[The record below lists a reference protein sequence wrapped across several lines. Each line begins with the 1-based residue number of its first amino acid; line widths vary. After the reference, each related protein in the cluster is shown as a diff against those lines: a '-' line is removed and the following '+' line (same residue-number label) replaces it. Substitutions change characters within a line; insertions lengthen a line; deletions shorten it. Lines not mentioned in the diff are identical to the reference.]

1 MAFVHHDEVEEV
13 GAELLVDVALFV
25 GAGDGLVERQ
35 VNLVAFVHQLG
46 GFVDGQIY
54 IFDRHRAVRIHPL
67 HALCVGA
74 ELGHGALEGA
84 KVVDHG
90 LVDEDVAVGQKQDA
104 LFGAALPQAP
114 DDLEGGVRFAGAGGH
129 DQQHAF
135 LPGGDGL
142 DRAVD
147 GVELVV
153 ARGFV
158 GGVIKPSDA
167 AFFGGP
173 ALPGAVAVP
182 QLLWRREFFEGEVL
196 LQHACGQGGIAEHKT
211 VAIAGE
217 AERHIEQLRVV
228 ERLAHACANGV
239 LVVLGLNHRQGNVGL
254 VEQGVVGAQHRAFVA
269 VGLVA
274 AHHHASSPQG
284 VFTKDLVQTIP
295 SSLLHGRADEFVAEV
310 AFGKVALVHSVV
322 RTDP

>member
-1 MAFVHHDEVEEV
+1 M
-13 GAELLVDVALFV
+13 GLSLV
-25 GAGDGLVERQ
+25 
-35 VNLVAFVHQLG
+35 
-46 GFVDGQIY
+46 
-54 IFDRHRAVRIHPL
+54 
-67 HALCVGA
+67 
-74 ELGHGALEGA
+74 GHGALEGA

-129 DQQHAF
+129 DQQHAV
-135 LPGGDGL
+135 LPGSNGF
-142 DRAVD
+142 DRTVD

-196 LQHACGQGGIAEHKT
+196 LQHAGGQGSIADHK
-211 VAIAGE
+211 AIAVAGE
-217 AERHIEQLRVV
+217 AEGHIQQLGIVQ
-228 ERLAHACANGV
+228 RLAHACANGV
-239 LVVLGLNHRQGNVGL
+239 LVVFGLDHRQGNVGL
-254 VEQGVVGAQHRAFVA
+254 VEQGVVGAQHRGLVA
-269 VGLVA
+269 VGFVA
-274 AHHHASSPQG
+274 THHHAPRPQR
-284 VFTKDLVQTIP
+284 VLPKNLVQTVP
-295 SSLLHGRADEFVAEV
+295 PCLLHGGADELVADV
-310 AFGKVALVHSVV
+310 AFRKVGLVHSVV